1 MPAFLQ
7 QAIRN
12 DVLWVSVIAGLLA
25 QFLKPF
31 TYWIRGETFEWGH
44 IADTGGMPSSHSALV
59 VAIATGVGIEQ
70 GFDSPL
76 FAVAV
81 GIAAVVTYDAAG
93 VRRQAG
99 EHARALNEIITS
111 LLKGHPIA
119 TIEFKEVLGHS
130 RTEVIG
136 GIIFGIGLMVLW
148 KLGLQPLFLA

>member
-1 MPAFLQ
+1 MPTFLQ
-7 QAIRN
+7 QALRN
-12 DVLWVSVIAGLLA
+12 DVLWVSVVASLLA

-31 TYWIRGETFEWGH
+31 TYWLRGETFEWGH

-59 VAIATGVGIEQ
+59 VAIATGVGLEQ
-70 GFDSPL
+70 GFDSAM

-81 GIAAVVTYDAAG
+81 GVAAIVTYDAAG
-93 VRRQAG
+93 VRREAG

-111 LLKGHPIA
+111 LLKGHPIE

-136 GIIFGIGLMVLW
+136 GIIFGVGLMLLW
-148 KLGLQPLFLA
+148 KFGIQPLFLG